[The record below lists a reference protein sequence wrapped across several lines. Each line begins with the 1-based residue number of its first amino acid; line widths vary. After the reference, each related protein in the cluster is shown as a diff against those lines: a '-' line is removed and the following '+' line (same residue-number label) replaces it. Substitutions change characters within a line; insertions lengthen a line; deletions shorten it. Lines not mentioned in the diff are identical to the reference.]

1 MAHLLA
7 DHSTGGLQCLCKRAT
22 FVLCTANIL
31 VGLFMLQAALIPI
44 HHDSSSSSVAPRA
57 DDVSPKGIEVM
68 QTRPTAEELER
79 IETSNRLRRELL
91 PVQLIERVKEIQKET
106 VSDINRSR
114 LKNLA
119 RQKVA
124 LELAQRLRDLKRN
137 NHQYILLGALQG
149 WNTTNLEKTNSVTE
163 ATGGGEEKAVDP
175 KVAILN
181 E

>member
-1 MAHLLA
+1 M
-7 DHSTGGLQCLCKRAT
+7 
-22 FVLCTANIL
+22 
-31 VGLFMLQAALIPI
+31 
-44 HHDSSSSSVAPRA
+44 
-57 DDVSPKGIEVM
+57 
-68 QTRPTAEELER
+68 
-79 IETSNRLRRELL
+79 
-91 PVQLIERVKEIQKET
+91 
-106 VSDINRSR
+106 
-114 LKNLA
+114 A